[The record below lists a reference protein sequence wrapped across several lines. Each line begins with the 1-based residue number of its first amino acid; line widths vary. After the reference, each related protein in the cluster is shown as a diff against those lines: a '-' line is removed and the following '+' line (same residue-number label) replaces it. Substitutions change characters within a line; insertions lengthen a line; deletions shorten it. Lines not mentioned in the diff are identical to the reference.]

1 MGKLDDKVAII
12 TGGSGGIGAAAARRF
27 TAEGARVMLVDV
39 NEDAL
44 RGVVSEIGDDK
55 SAYTVADVSDPDQS
69 QAYVDATVARFGG
82 VDVTLL
88 NAGIVGDYAAL
99 ADYDMA
105 VFDKVMAVNVRGVWL
120 GLRGVIPEMKKRGG
134 GSVVITSSTAG
145 IRAIRNQPAYVTS
158 KHAVIGMMRSAALE
172 NAAFNIRVNTVNPSP
187 IDTQMMATIEE
198 QAGLTAEQRAK
209 NPYAASTPMKRYGEP
224 EEVANVMLFLASNDS
239 SFCTGGVYM
248 VDGGVSAGRI

>member
-99 ADYDMA
+99 ADYDMD

-120 GLRGVIPEMKKRGG
+120 GLRGVIP
-134 GSVVITSSTAG
+134 
-145 IRAIRNQPAYVTS
+145 
-158 KHAVIGMMRSAALE
+158 
-172 NAAFNIRVNTVNPSP
+172 
-187 IDTQMMATIEE
+187 
-198 QAGLTAEQRAK
+198 
-209 NPYAASTPMKRYGEP
+209 
-224 EEVANVMLFLASNDS
+224 
-239 SFCTGGVYM
+239 
-248 VDGGVSAGRI
+248 